1 MNILFKLSPFYS
13 LTEVPI
19 SLLEVSKNPVTYSDV
34 IISDE
39 CILGVSDLAMLH
51 MEL

>member
-13 LTEVPI
+13 LAEVPI

-39 CILGVSDLAMLH
+39 CILGVRDLAMLH